1 MSYLRLALYSR
12 HCAVSI
18 REAQWAG
25 QSRRLQYLTKC
36 TFSTW
41 HIEGDRG
48 SAVMTAMDLSGTGAG
63 QVLWP
68 PQLEEVV
75 FSTQR
80 LAMRGKDLRGPFFLQ
95 YAH

>member
-1 MSYLRLALYSR
+1 MQLVLERPNGLDRVGGSDIS
-12 HCAVSI
+12 
-18 REAQWAG
+18 Q
-25 QSRRLQYLTKC
+25 KC
-36 TFSTW
+36 SFSTW

-48 SAVMTAMDLSGTGAG
+48 SAVMMAMDLSGTGAG
-63 QVLWP
+63 RVLWP

-95 YAH
+95 